1 MGETQFGA
9 QEVVFVL
16 VKYEA
21 GLQQQIKVRSYPI
34 EDVHLNDTK
43 IRVQFLEE

>member
-21 GLQQQIKVRSYPI
+21 GLQQQIEVRSHPI
-34 EDVHLNDTK
+34 KDVHLDDTEK
-43 IRVQFLEE
+43 S